1 MMDERE
7 FERRARACT
16 QRLFRIC
23 YTILPDSADRDDA
36 IQEALIKAWKKR
48 GTLREEAYFETW
60 LVRIA
65 INECKSMLRR
75 RKRSAT
81 VELLESVP
89 APEAEMPDPTLR
101 DALRQLDVKLRL
113 PLMLHHCEGYTME
126 EVAQMTGVPLGT
138 LKYRLR
144 QARMQLRD
152 ELEKGG
158 FER

>member
-65 INECKSMLRR
+65 INECKSVLRR

-81 VELLESVP
+81 VELLESMP

-101 DALRQLDVKLRL
+101 DALRHLDVKLRL

-138 LKYRLR
+138 LKCRLR